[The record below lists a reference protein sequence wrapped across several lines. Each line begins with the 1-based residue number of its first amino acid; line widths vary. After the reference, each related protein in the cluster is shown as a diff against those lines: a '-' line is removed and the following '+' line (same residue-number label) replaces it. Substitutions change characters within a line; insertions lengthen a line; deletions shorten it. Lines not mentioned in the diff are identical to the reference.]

1 MISIGI
7 IGGTGYTGKW
17 LVGFCNNHP
26 FIQQIHIYGKGSAG
40 KFLLDIFPELNNEVE
55 NVQIKNI
62 SELSFDHDVYFIALP
77 HGESLKYVPELFK
90 AGKVIIDLG
99 GDFRLNDE
107 KKYEEWYNFKHTSPE
122 LLNEKIYGLADY
134 STSYQEDK
142 KLIANPGCYPTSVLL
157 ALLPIVENLSK
168 DILSISVS
176 AYSGTSGAGKSAKQE
191 LMLSEMFGNVSAY
204 KLNKHQHQPEIL
216 QQLNLAGFNSP
227 FSFATHLLPVSTGIY
242 ATSFIHLNNEVDED
256 EINNVFKTKY
266 EKSSFIRLRQ
276 NPPKLNHVVNTN
288 YCDINISIN
297 DKTVIVTSAIDNLI
311 KGAAGQAVQNL
322 NKYYGWDETLSIK
335 KNGVEVV

>member
-7 IGGTGYTGKW
+7 IGGTGYTAKW
-17 LVGFCNNHP
+17 LVEFCSNHP
-26 FIQQIHIYGKGSAG
+26 FIYEINIYGKESTG

-90 AGKVIIDLG
+90 ADKVIIDLG
-99 GDFRLNDE
+99 GDYRLNNPDQ
-107 KKYEEWYNFKHTSPE
+107 YEEWYNYKHTSPE
-122 LLNEKIYGLADY
+122 LLYEKIYGLADY
-134 STSYQEDK
+134 YQPYGQNK

-157 ALLPIVENLSK
+157 GLLPFVENFSK
-168 DILSISVS
+168 NILTISVS
-176 AYSGTSGAGKSAKQE
+176 AYSGTSGAGKSSKQE
-191 LMLSEMFGNVSAY
+191 LMMSEMFGNVSAY
-204 KLNKHQHQPEIL
+204 KLNSHQHQPEIQ
-216 QQLNLAGFNSP
+216 QQLKLSGFNSP

-242 ATSFIHLNNEVDED
+242 ATSFIHLNNEANEE
-256 EINNVFKTKY
+256 EINNVYNVKY
-266 EKSSFIRLRQ
+266 EKNPFIRLRKS
-276 NPPKLNHVVNTN
+276 PPKLNHVVNTN
-288 YCDINISIN
+288 YCDINISVK